1 MILVFMYGK
10 KQESGLTE
18 ITPLIYILTI
28 SGQYP
33 VFLHPENLKVE
44 NYLLF
49 GDITENYVARDTTS
63 QIALRLCSKEVRE
76 QPEYTGVFAKG
87 KKKMQ
92 RNIKRFLITKTESQT
107 NDFSVFLCMGRS
119 KSLGLLKLLL

>member
-1 MILVFMYGK
+1 MLRGEKKSAVENQKITSNYKNRHLKLMILVFMYGK

-18 ITPLIYILTI
+18 ITPLMYILTI

-44 NYLLF
+44 NYVLF

-63 QIALRLCSKEVRE
+63 QIISKAL
-76 QPEYTGVFAKG
+76 F
-87 KKKMQ
+87 Q
-92 RNIKRFLITKTESQT
+92 RGQGAARIY
-107 NDFSVFLCMGRS
+107 RS
-119 KSLGLLKLLL
+119 FC